1 MRKFLG
7 ILLMALLIITGTI
20 PSYAATEQL
29 PTPTYE
35 PAYNY
40 FYSTGL
46 YENFGTL
53 DNVMVFESPGMLYL
67 MTGSDSVNDP
77 DGKIEHIAFSL
88 SGEAAKD
95 KGSLEKFVT
104 FSSYFVGEDGT
115 EALLEAFS
123 KVGLS
128 GKKATEEN
136 PQVLNV
142 PLKNSSA
149 YVENQGNLI
158 IFHIA
163 LDTNSKASEVKNFF
177 MKNNNFKNVQIDNA
191 NNINFK
197 SSDDTITFDYR
208 NNLGIAVFGSPRDI
222 LKNSNTIDSFIGY
235 FLDDN
240 GEIYSA
246 IEKFINSKDTQK
258 SYSYG
263 EMTVLDFEKLEGGS
277 ISIIIKF

>member
-7 ILLMALLIITGTI
+7 ILLMALLIITGTV

-95 KGSLEKFVT
+95 KDSLEKFVT
-104 FSSYFVGEDGT
+104 FSSYFVGDDGT

-177 MKNNNFKNVQIDNA
+177 MKNNNFKNVRIDNA

-208 NNLGIAVFGSPRDI
+208 NNLGIAVFGSPKDVI
-222 LKNSNTIDSFIGY
+222 KNSNTIDSFIGY

>member
-7 ILLMALLIITGTI
+7 ILLMALLIITGTV

-53 DNVMVFESPGMLYL
+53 DNVMVFESPGIKYL
-67 MTGSDSVNDP
+67 MTGPDSVNDP
-77 DGKIEHIAFSL
+77 DGRIEHIALCL
-88 SGEAAKD
+88 SADAASDKD
-95 KGSLEKFVT
+95 GLLKLLT
-104 FSSYFVGEDGT
+104 FFSYFIEEDDVK
-115 EALLEAFS
+115 LLLQQDS
-123 KVGLS
+123 KIIS
-128 GKKATEEN
+128 SERKATQEN
-136 PQVLNV
+136 PIVATV
-142 PLKNSSA
+142 SLKNSSA
-149 YVENQGNLI
+149 YIENQGDLI

-163 LDTNSKASEVKNFF
+163 LDTNDKATEVKNFF
-177 MKNNNFKNVQIDNA
+177 IKNNNFKNVRIDNA

-208 NNLGIAVFGSPRDI
+208 NNLGIAVFGSPKDVI
-222 LKNSNTIDSFIGY
+222 KNSNTIDSFIGY

-258 SYSYG
+258 SYLYG